1 MKLVQK
7 LLLSIFL
14 GASLMAGIAVP
25 AQARDRDDRCEQ
37 KVRKAEAN
45 YDKAVRKHGEHSNQA
60 RKKREKLEQAKAYC
74 HGYAVRDRDRDHDR
88 DRH

>member
-7 LLLSIFL
+7 VLLSLLLGL
-14 GASLMAGIAVP
+14 SLVAGVSVP

-45 YDKAVRKHGEHSNQA
+45 YNKAVRKHGEGSKQA
-60 RKKREKLEQAKAYC
+60 RKKREQLEQARAYC
-74 HGYAVRDRDRDHDR
+74 RGYADRDRDHDH
-88 DRH
+88 DRR